1 MEFSCTW
8 MSVCV
13 LITLIAVL
21 LFAWNEQKYY
31 K

>member
-1 MEFSCTW
+1 MEFSATW

-13 LITLIAVL
+13 LITLIGVL

-31 K
+31 E

>member
-1 MEFSCTW
+1 MEFSYTW
-8 MSVCV
+8 MSICV
-13 LITLIAVL
+13 LITLIAIL

>member
-1 MEFSCTW
+1 MEFGCTW